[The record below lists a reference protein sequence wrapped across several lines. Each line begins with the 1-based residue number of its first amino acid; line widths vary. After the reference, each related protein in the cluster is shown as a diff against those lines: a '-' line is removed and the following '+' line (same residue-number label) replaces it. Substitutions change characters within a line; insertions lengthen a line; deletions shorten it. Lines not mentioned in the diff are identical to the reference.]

1 MKLAVMVCTV
11 SPQLYPHST
20 SALAVPSNPTDQSA
34 SRDPSP
40 TASDD
45 DQPAVDN
52 TFTSRPPLPV
62 PHNICADQNTS
73 HGPSSAS
80 IASDEDERMVDNA
93 TQPVDYEDSP
103 PNRTDNEGQYLL
115 YIVLYTINHIITES
129 SDEHSDWE
137 ADQRQNL
144 KHEQMQRKILVGNYN
159 IDNQPSTP
167 PLDFPS
173 SSSEAEGAVTA
184 MEDLPDG
191 ICRKTKRKPGCSLI
205 KVTAPSTSTFR
216 MASSEESDA
225 DDEHEHEG
233 PQTVKPGRL
242 PMEAI

>member
-1 MKLAVMVCTV
+1 MKLAVMVCMV
-11 SPQLYPHST
+11 SPQLYSHST
-20 SALAVPSNPTDQSA
+20 SALTVPSNPTDQSA

-40 TASDD
+40 MASNDN
-45 DQPAVDN
+45 QPAVNN

-62 PHNICADQNTS
+62 PHNIHTDQNTI
-73 HGPSSAS
+73 HGPSSVS

-129 SDEHSDWE
+129 SDEHSDWA
-137 ADQRQNL
+137 ADQRRNL
-144 KHEQMQRKILVGNYN
+144 KHKQTQREILVGNYD
-159 IDNQPSTP
+159 IDNRPSTP

-191 ICRKTKRKPGCSLI
+191 ICRKTKRKPGHSLI
-205 KVTAPSTSTFR
+205 KVTAPSTSTSR
-216 MASSEESDA
+216 MAGGEESDT

-233 PQTVKPGRL
+233 LQTVKPGRL